1 MMQKYAQ
8 ICILCKKINHL
19 IKSPFKCRL
28 ALQHLKKKKKK
39 KGKSSVNKQA
49 LKHKLTERQR
59 QCKADT

>member
-28 ALQHLKKKKKK
+28 ALQHLKKKEKRKEL
-39 KGKSSVNKQA
+39 SKQA
-49 LKHKLTERQR
+49 LKHKLTERQK